1 MTTADDAIRR
11 AVRFVVGKQ
20 RPDGLWPVDRPDG
33 ADVAWVSGYA
43 ARGLWIL
50 TTGHP
55 VASRAQ
61 DGFDAACRG
70 LAALQDRAGGWRHA
84 HGFPADADATAWAV
98 LSLLDEAHRR
108 SGAISAAVRVLTAHW
123 DAGSGGFR
131 TQLPDAAAPMPLR
144 EATHMPLPG
153 VTGAAIRALALA
165 GAPFPHHAEVAAFV
179 RDGQGDDGLWR
190 SPLWTVAGNASY
202 MALTALDTT
211 KGWTDTTRDRAR
223 DGVVGLLHEA
233 DGYDL
238 ATALLAA
245 PRVGLGAEVGAAV
258 ERLREQQC
266 VDGGWPAP
274 VRLRRP
280 YAAGAEPAAA
290 GVEDRVL
297 TTVTAAVA
305 LHLT

>member
-1 MTTADDAIRR
+1 MATADDAIRR
-11 AVRFVVGKQ
+11 AVRFVVSQQ

-50 TTGHP
+50 TTGHT
-55 VASRAQ
+55 VAGRAQ

-70 LAALQDRAGGWRHA
+70 LAAQQDRAGGWRHA
-84 HGFPADADATAWAV
+84 DGFPADADATAWAV
-98 LSLLDEAHRR
+98 LSLVDEAHRR
-108 SGAISAAVRVLTAHW
+108 SGAIAAAVRVITAHW
-123 DAGSGGFR
+123 DPESGGFR
-131 TQLPDAAAPMPLR
+131 TQLPGAAAPVPLL
-144 EATHMPLPG
+144 EAARAPLPG

-165 GAPFPHHAEVAAFV
+165 GSGFPHHAEVAAFV
-179 RDGQGDDGLWR
+179 RDRQGDDGLWR
-190 SPLWTVAGNASY
+190 SPLWTAVGNASY

-211 KGWTDTTRDRAR
+211 KGWTDATRDRAR
-223 DGVVGLLHEA
+223 DGVVGLLREA

-238 ATALLAA
+238 AAALLAA
-245 PRVGLGAEVGAAV
+245 PRVGLSAEVGAAT

-280 YAAGAEPAAA
+280 YAADVEPGAA